1 MQSQVYENEF
11 IAFSC
16 YRLASCY
23 CKGKNITTTH
33 LLSFICV
40 GAVPNE
46 WNNHTIIHIYLFIY
60 YCYSYLHILFYLQ
73 MLLRVLCFQLS
84 ICHPKN
90 VKLWKKIKIAAHCRY
105 WRILIEMLAQSKR
118 HTSCKY
124 IHCIIQ
130 ISVQESILHMH
141 REVEYTFASNGMCMY
156 ILNKALIGFPL
167 YYIIVYIHTYICI
180 ALLSIL

>member
-1 MQSQVYENEF
+1 MNE
-11 IAFSC
+11 I
-16 YRLASCY
+16 
-23 CKGKNITTTH
+23 ITQ
-33 LLSFICV
+33 LY
-40 GAVPNE
+40 
-46 WNNHTIIHIYLFIY
+46 IYTFLFIIV
-60 YCYSYLHILFYLQ
+60 ILTYIYF
-73 MLLRVLCFQLS
+73 S
-84 ICHPKN
+84 ICKCYWESFVFSWAFVTLKN